1 MPDADGATEISSIEL
16 SSVLPPSGRTPELEP
31 YRPERQRDWVRT
43 IVTVGLLTA
52 LGGVIFWACRESV
65 ASATQWGQTK
75 EMLQIILPAVT
86 GLLGSVIGFYFGT
99 GSFLNSQKGDS

>member
-1 MPDADGATEISSIEL
+1 MPDASDGVDLASSSL
-16 SSVLPPSGRTPELEP
+16 QGNHTLGWEP

-43 IVTVGLLTA
+43 IVTVGLLSA

-65 ASATQWGQTK
+65 SSAAQWGQTK
-75 EMLQIILPAVT
+75 EMLQIVLPAVT

-99 GSFLNSQKGDS
+99 GSFLNNNRKGD